1 MTIADLLLGPVL
13 ALCAPLDGESL
24 PEMHPVACAL
34 LGAALVVL
42 AGMVEGGGVSL

>member
-1 MTIADLLLGPVL
+1 MTIADILLAPVL
-13 ALCAPLDGESL
+13 ALAAPLDGESL
-24 PEMHPVACAL
+24 PERHPVACAL